1 MDRSSNPSHRSR
13 SNAECASLLDDDDDD
28 GDEAA
33 EDSAPAALAA
43 PC

>member
-1 MDRSSNPSHRSR
+1 LATLPIDELVHRSR
-13 SNAECASLLDDDDDD
+13 SKEECASLLEDDEEE

-33 EDSAPAALAA
+33 EDSAPAA